1 MHERRAPDD
10 GTRVLLPFPLSPPVA
25 VEEGPGFPDA
35 GPRQWYR
42 ELLQL
47 HRLAADGGK
56 STRAPAPA
64 ARRARRPG
72 KPVLLATRV
81 WRLIFAS
88 SLACFGLQS
97 SVLDMN
103 RPTLKSFVAMRKT
116 PVCLLIV
123 QFPSVLIHR
132 W

>member
-1 MHERRAPDD
+1 MYERRAPDD

-25 VEEGPGFPDA
+25 VEEGPGFPDV

-72 KPVLLATRV
+72 KPNVQCVMWTELSQGGQRTVVSRRNLHRVRRKDRAT
-81 WRLIFAS
+81 
-88 SLACFGLQS
+88 
-97 SVLDMN
+97 
-103 RPTLKSFVAMRKT
+103 
-116 PVCLLIV
+116 
-123 QFPSVLIHR
+123 
-132 W
+132 